1 MHEDDEF
8 FLKNDKKKKSTNAFS
23 VAMVILLWL
32 WEYRKSNN
40 GNKTCVK

>member
-1 MHEDDEF
+1 MHEDDEWV
-8 FLKNDKKKKSTNAFS
+8 LKNDKKSINAFP
-23 VAMVILLWL
+23 VAMAIILWL